1 MSLLPKNDIEPLLRA
16 SGGPCV
22 SIFLP
27 TFRAGGERVQN
38 PIRLKNVV
46 RDVAERLEGDWGMR
60 SPDADRLLEPIKR
73 LVDDNSFWLHQ
84 SDGLILFR
92 SPDLFKSFQLP
103 VQLNELAV
111 VENRFHLKPLYPL
124 LSGDGDGH
132 FYILSLSRK
141 SIRLLSASRFR
152 VDEIDLA
159 GQGVPT
165 SFTEALGDLER
176 NYTQMQ
182 ASTSSKTP
190 HRFSMGQKGAPI
202 FSAHGTGE
210 DDLGAEL
217 RNYFERF
224 DDALGK
230 IDIDRK
236 APVVLAGVE
245 YLLPI
250 YRDAAT
256 TLQNICEDALTGNM
270 DGLKAEELHQ
280 AAWEIVEPAFLEDRR
295 KTAERF
301 GDLTGSGRSS
311 TDINE
316 VLPAAH
322 DGRIDSLFV
331 ARGVRVWGSYDGEK
345 RKATFQETQ
354 EAQQTQDGPRNGN
367 EDLLDLA
374 ALQTYMNGGKVFVVD
389 PQEVPEGKSLA
400 AIFRY

>member
-1 MSLLPKNDIEPLLRA
+1 MSLLPRKDIEPLLRA

-27 TFRAGGERVQN
+27 TFRAGGERQQN

-46 RDVAERLEGDWGMR
+46 RSVAERLEADWGMR
-60 SPDADRLLEPIKR
+60 SPDADKLLDPVKQ

-84 SDGLILFR
+84 SDGLVLFR
-92 SPDLFKSFQLP
+92 SADTFKSFQLP

-111 VENRFHLKPLYPL
+111 VENRFHLKPLLPL

-141 SIRLLSASRFR
+141 NIRLLSASRFR
-152 VDEIDLA
+152 VDEIDLDS
-159 GQGVPT
+159 QGVPT
-165 SFTEALGDLER
+165 SFEEALGDIER
-176 NYTQMQ
+176 IQMQ

-190 HRFSMGQKGAPI
+190 HRFSMGPRGGPI
-202 FSAHGTGE
+202 FSAHATGE
-210 DDLGAEL
+210 ENLDADL

-224 DDALGK
+224 DDALAR

-256 TLQNICEDALTGNM
+256 TFQNICEDALRGNM
-270 DGLKAEELHQ
+270 EMETAEDLHA
-280 AAWEIVEPAFLEDRR
+280 AAWEIVEPHFLQER
-295 KTAERF
+295 KKAAGRF

-311 TDINE
+311 TDLNE

-322 DGRIDSLFV
+322 DGRVESLFV
-331 ARGVRVWGSYDGEK
+331 ARGVRVWGSWDGQG
-345 RKATFQETQ
+345 RKIHFQLD
-354 EAQQTQDGPRNGN
+354 QDSPRNGN

-374 ALQTYMNGGKVFVVD
+374 AVQTYLNGGRVFVVD
-389 PQEVPEGKSLA
+389 QQEVPEGKSLA
-400 AIFRY
+400 AVFRY

>member
-1 MSLLPKNDIEPLLRA
+1 MSLLPRKDIEPLLRV

-27 TFRAGGERVQN
+27 TFRAGGERQQN

-46 RDVAERLEGDWGMR
+46 RTIAERLEEDWGMR
-60 SPDADRLLEPIKR
+60 SPDADKLLDPVKQLI
-73 LVDDNSFWLHQ
+73 DDNSFWLHQ
-84 SDGLILFR
+84 SDGLALFLSPDTFR
-92 SPDLFKSFQLP
+92 SFRLP

-111 VENRFHLKPLYPL
+111 VEKRFHLKPLLPL

-132 FYILSLSRK
+132 FYILTLSRK
-141 SIRLLSASRFR
+141 HIRLLSGSRFR
-152 VDEIDLA
+152 IDEVDLE

-165 SFTEALGDLER
+165 SFTEALGELER
-176 NYTQMQ
+176 RYTQMQ

-190 HRFSMGQKGAPI
+190 HRFSMGQKGAPV

-224 DDALGK
+224 DDALAK
-230 IDIDRK
+230 IDVDRK

-256 TLQNICEDALTGNM
+256 TLQNICQDALTGNM
-270 DGLKAEELHQ
+270 DQVKPEDLHT
-280 AAWEIVEPAFLEDRR
+280 AAWEIVEPHFLLERR
-295 KTAERF
+295 KAAERF

-311 TDINE
+311 TELNE

-322 DGRIDSLFV
+322 DGRVDSLFV

-345 RKATFQETQ
+345 RKITFQLDK
-354 EAQQTQDGPRNGN
+354 DGPRNGN

-374 ALQTYMNGGKVFVVD
+374 AVQTYLNGGKVFVVD
-389 PQEVPEGKSLA
+389 QQDVPEGKSLA
-400 AIFRY
+400 AVFRY

>member
-60 SPDADRLLEPIKR
+60 SPDADKLLEPIKR

-84 SDGLILFR
+84 SDGLVLFR
-92 SPDLFKSFQLP
+92 SSDLFKSFQLP
-103 VQLNELAV
+103 VQVNELAV

-132 FYILSLSRK
+132 FYVLCLSQK
-141 SIRLLSASRFR
+141 NIRLLSGYRFR
-152 VDEIDLA
+152 IEEVDLEA
-159 GQGVPT
+159 QGIPT
-165 SFTEALGDLER
+165 SLTQMMPDVQR
-176 NYTQMQ
+176 SYTQFQ
-182 ASTSSKTP
+182 VGTSAKTP
-190 HRFSMGQKGAPI
+190 HRLKVERKGQPVFA
-202 FSAHGTGE
+202 AHGTGE

-217 RNYFERF
+217 LYYFNRF
-224 DDALGK
+224 DDALAK
-230 IDIDRK
+230 IDIDRR

-256 TLQNICEDALTGNM
+256 TLQNICEDGLTGNM
-270 DGLKAEELHQ
+270 DQVKPEELHQ
-280 AAWEIVEPAFLEDRR
+280 AAWEIVEPVFLEERR
-295 KTAERF
+295 KAAERF

-311 TDINE
+311 TDLNE
-316 VLPAAH
+316 VLTAAH
-322 DGRIDSLFV
+322 DARVDSLFV
-331 ARGVRVWGSYDGEK
+331 ARGVRVWGSYDEDK
-345 RKATFQETQ
+345 RKIVLQED
-354 EAQQTQDGPRNGN
+354 QTGPRNGN

-374 ALQTYMNGGKVFVVD
+374 ALQTYLNGGRVFVVEQKD
-389 PQEVPEGKSLA
+389 VPEGKSLA
-400 AIFRY
+400 AVFRY

>member
-1 MSLLPKNDIEPLLRA
+1 MSLLPRKDIEPLLRTA
-16 SGGPCV
+16 GGPCV

-27 TFRAGGERVQN
+27 TFRAGGERQQN

-46 RDVAERLEGDWGMR
+46 RSVAERLEEDWGMR
-60 SPDADRLLEPIKR
+60 GPDADELLDPVKR

-84 SDGLILFR
+84 SDGLALFL
-92 SPDLFKSFQLP
+92 SPDTFKSFRLP

-111 VENRFHLKPLYPL
+111 VEKRFHLKPLLPL

-141 SIRLLSASRFR
+141 NIRLLSGSRFR
-152 VDEIDLA
+152 VQEIDLES
-159 GQGVPT
+159 QGVPT
-165 SFTEALGDLER
+165 SVTEALGDLKQI
-176 NYTQMQ
+176 QMQ

-190 HRFSMGQKGAPI
+190 HRFSMGPRGGPI
-202 FSAHGTGE
+202 FSAHATGE
-210 DDLGAEL
+210 ENVVAEL

-230 IDIDRK
+230 IDVDRK

-256 TLQNICEDALTGNM
+256 TFQNICEDALRGNM
-270 DGLKAEELHQ
+270 EVEKAEDLHA
-280 AAWEIVEPAFLEDRR
+280 AAWEIVEPHFLQERR
-295 KTAERF
+295 KAAERF

-311 TDINE
+311 TELND

-322 DGRIDSLFV
+322 DGRVESLFV
-331 ARGVRVWGSYDGEK
+331 ARGVRVWGSYDGGEN
-345 RKATFQETQ
+345 RRITLQSGQGE
-354 EAQQTQDGPRNGN
+354 DGPRNGN

-374 ALQTYMNGGKVFVVD
+374 AVQTYLNGGKVFVVEQ
-389 PQEVPEGKSLA
+389 QEVPEGKPLA
-400 AIFRY
+400 AVFRY

>member
-1 MSLLPKNDIEPLLRA
+1 MSLLPRKDIEPLLRTA
-16 SGGPCV
+16 GGPCV

-27 TFRAGGERVQN
+27 TFRAGAERQQN

-46 RDVAERLEGDWGMR
+46 RNIAERLEEDWGMR
-60 SPDADRLLEPIKR
+60 SPDADKLLDPVKQ

-84 SDGLILFR
+84 SDGLALFL
-92 SPDLFKSFQLP
+92 SPDTFKSFRLP
-103 VQLNELAV
+103 VELNELAV
-111 VENRFHLKPLYPL
+111 VENRFHLKPLLPL

-132 FYILSLSRK
+132 FYVLALSRK
-141 SIRLLSASRFR
+141 NIRLLSGSRFQVEE
-152 VDEIDLA
+152 VDLES
-159 GQGVPT
+159 QGIPT
-165 SFTEALGDLER
+165 SFTEALGELER
-176 NYTQMQ
+176 RQTHMQ

-190 HRFSMGQKGAPI
+190 HRFSMGPRGGPI
-202 FSAHGTGE
+202 FSGHGTGE

-224 DDALGK
+224 DDALAR

-256 TLQNICEDALTGNM
+256 TFQNICEDALRGNM
-270 DGLKAEELHQ
+270 EGEKAEDLHT
-280 AAWEIVEPAFLEDRR
+280 AAWEIVEPHFLQERR
-295 KTAERF
+295 KAAERF

-311 TDINE
+311 TDLNE

-322 DGRIDSLFV
+322 DGRVDSLFV
-331 ARGVRVWGSYDGEK
+331 ARAIRVWGSYDGGEN
-345 RKATFQETQ
+345 RKITLQSGEDG
-354 EAQQTQDGPRNGN
+354 DGPRNGN

-374 ALQTYMNGGKVFVVD
+374 AVQTYLNGGKVFVVD
-389 PQEVPEGKSLA
+389 QQEVPEGKQLA
-400 AIFRY
+400 AVFRY

>member
-1 MSLLPKNDIEPLLRA
+1 MSLLPRKDIEPLLRT

-27 TFRAGGERVQN
+27 TFRAGGERQQN
-38 PIRLKNVV
+38 PIRLKNVI
-46 RDVAERLEGDWGMR
+46 RSVAERLEKDWGMR
-60 SPDADRLLEPIKR
+60 SPDADKLLDPVKQ

-84 SDGLILFR
+84 SDGLVLFR
-92 SPDLFKSFQLP
+92 SSDTFKSFQLP

-111 VENRFHLKPLYPL
+111 VEKRFHLKPLLPL

-141 SIRLLSASRFR
+141 NIRLLSASHFG
-152 VDEIDLA
+152 VEEIDLEA
-159 GQGVPT
+159 QGVPT
-165 SFTEALGDLER
+165 SFEEALGKLELI
-176 NYTQMQ
+176 QMQ

-190 HRFSMGQKGAPI
+190 HRFSMGPRGGPI
-202 FSAHGTGE
+202 FSAHATGE
-210 DDLGAEL
+210 ENLEADL

-224 DDALGK
+224 DDAVGR

-256 TLQNICEDALTGNM
+256 TFQNICDDALKGNM
-270 DGLKAEELHQ
+270 EGVRAEDLHA
-280 AAWEIVEPAFLEDRR
+280 AAWEIVEPHFLQER
-295 KTAERF
+295 KKAAERF

-311 TDINE
+311 ADLNE
-316 VLPAAH
+316 ILPAAH
-322 DGRIDSLFV
+322 DGRVESLFV
-331 ARGVRVWGSYDGEK
+331 ARGVRVWGNYDGQG
-345 RKATFQETQ
+345 RKLHFQLDK
-354 EAQQTQDGPRNGN
+354 DGPRNGN

-374 ALQTYMNGGKVFVVD
+374 AVQTYLNGGKVFVVD
-389 PQEVPEGKSLA
+389 QQEVPEGKSLA
-400 AIFRY
+400 AVFRY

>member
-1 MSLLPKNDIEPLLRA
+1 MSLLPRKDIEPLLRV

-46 RDVAERLEGDWGMR
+46 RGIAERLEEDWGMR
-60 SPDADRLLEPIKR
+60 SPDADKLLDPVKQLI
-73 LVDDNSFWLHQ
+73 DDNSFWLHQ
-84 SDGLILFR
+84 SDGLALFL
-92 SPDLFKSFQLP
+92 SPDTFKSFRLP

-111 VENRFHLKPLYPL
+111 VEKRFHLKPLLPL

-132 FYILSLSRK
+132 FYILTLSRK
-141 SIRLLSASRFR
+141 HIRLLSGSRFR
-152 VDEIDLA
+152 IDEVDLE

-165 SFTEALGDLER
+165 SFTEALGELER
-176 NYTQMQ
+176 RYTQMQ

-190 HRFSMGQKGAPI
+190 HRFSMGQKGAPV

-224 DDALGK
+224 DDALVK

-256 TLQNICEDALTGNM
+256 TLQNICQDALTGNM
-270 DGLKAEELHQ
+270 DQVRPEDLHA
-280 AAWEIVEPAFLEDRR
+280 AAWEIVEPHFLQERR
-295 KTAERF
+295 KAAERF

-311 TDINE
+311 TELNE

-322 DGRIDSLFV
+322 DGRVDSLFV
-331 ARGVRVWGSYDGEK
+331 ARGVRVWGSYDGDK
-345 RKATFQETQ
+345 RKIEFQLG
-354 EAQQTQDGPRNGN
+354 QDGPRNGN

-374 ALQTYMNGGKVFVVD
+374 AVQTYLNGGKVFVVD
-389 PQEVPEGKSLA
+389 QQDVPEGKSLA
-400 AIFRY
+400 AVFRY

>member
-60 SPDADRLLEPIKR
+60 SPDADKLLEPIKR

-92 SPDLFKSFQLP
+92 SQDVFKSFQLP
-103 VQLNELAV
+103 VQVNELAV

-132 FYILSLSRK
+132 FYILCLSRK
-141 SIRLLSASRFR
+141 NIRLLNGSRFS
-152 VDEIDLA
+152 VDEIDLES
-159 GQGVPT
+159 QGVPT
-165 SFTEALGDLER
+165 SFTEALGELER
-176 NYTQMQ
+176 RYTQMQ

-190 HRFSMGQKGAPI
+190 HRFSMGKKGAPT

-210 DDLGAEL
+210 DNLDAEL
-217 RNYFERF
+217 FNYFERF
-224 DDALGK
+224 DDALAK

-245 YLLPI
+245 YLLPV

-270 DGLKAEELHQ
+270 DQVKPEELHE
-280 AAWEIVEPAFLEDRR
+280 AAWAIVEPSFLEDRR
-295 KTAERF
+295 KAAERF

-311 TDINE
+311 TDLNE
-316 VLPAAH
+316 VLTAAH
-322 DGRIDSLFV
+322 DARIDSLFV
-331 ARGVRVWGSYDGEK
+331 ARGVRVWGSYDKDG
-345 RKATFQETQ
+345 RKVVLQE
-354 EAQQTQDGPRNGN
+354 EEDGPRNGN

-374 ALQTYMNGGKVFVVD
+374 ALQTYLNGGKVFVVD
-389 PQEVPEGKSLA
+389 PQEVPEGRSLA